1 MQILIYG
8 TSTQAL
14 HFLPAL
20 ALNHTLQGFV
30 DSDPA
35 KQGSHWMNKPV
46 YHPSQL
52 SGVQFDKILI
62 ASSFVSEINQTLA
75 SYGIEPGIPV
85 VECDEILQTS
95 REYENALQAER
106 SKREDML
113 PKIPLLQQH
122 IEGTTLLTNR
132 LALLE
137 KLPTQGVVAEL
148 GVAAGDFSRQI
159 MDICAPAQL
168 HLVDIWGS
176 DRYGEELYL
185 SVNNHFQQQRQ
196 RGEVTIHRKPSLEA
210 LESFPDQTFDWVYID
225 TTHSYELTRDE
236 LRACARKVKS
246 TGIIA
251 GHDYM
256 QGNWRTQYRYGVI
269 EAVHE
274 FCVEYNYRVLYLTMD
289 IAECLSFALIK
300 NNDDGLAQ

>member
-1 MQILIYG
+1 MHILIYG

-20 ALNHTLQGFV
+20 ALNYTLLGFV

-35 KQGSHWMNKPV
+35 KQGSLWMNKPV

-52 SGVQFDKILI
+52 AGLQFDKILI
-62 ASSFVSEINQTLA
+62 ASSFVSDINLTLA

-85 VECDEILQTS
+85 VECDEVLKTS
-95 REYENALQAER
+95 REYENALQAVR
-106 SKREDML
+106 SKHEDML
-113 PKIPLLQQH
+113 PKLPLLQQH
-122 IEGTTLLTNR
+122 VEGATLLTDR
-132 LALLE
+132 LALLR

-159 MDICAPAQL
+159 VDICSPAQL
-168 HLVDIWGS
+168 HLVDIWSS
-176 DRYGEELYL
+176 DRYSEELYM
-185 SVNNHFQQQRQ
+185 SVNDYFLQQQQ
-196 RGEVTIHRKPSLEA
+196 SGEVTIHRKPSLEA
-210 LESFPDQTFDWVYID
+210 LDSFPDQIFDWVYID

-236 LRACARKVKS
+236 LRACSRKVKS

-251 GHDYM
+251 GHDYI
-256 QGNWRTQYRYGVI
+256 QGNWCSQYRYGVI

-289 IAECLSFALIK
+289 ISECLSFALVK
-300 NNDDGLAQ
+300 NS

>member
-1 MQILIYG
+1 
-8 TSTQAL
+8 
-14 HFLPAL
+14 
-20 ALNHTLQGFV
+20 
-30 DSDPA
+30 
-35 KQGSHWMNKPV
+35 MNKPV

-52 SGVQFDKILI
+52 PGVQFDKILI
-62 ASSFVSEINQTLA
+62 ASCFVSEINQTLA

-85 VECDEILQTS
+85 VECDEVLKTS
-95 REYENALQAER
+95 REYENALQTVR

-113 PKIPLLQQH
+113 PKIPLLQHH
-122 IEGTTLLTNR
+122 IEGATLLTDR
-132 LALLE
+132 LALLG
-137 KLPTQGVVAEL
+137 KLPTQGILAEL

-159 MDICAPAQL
+159 VDICAPMQL
-168 HLVDIWGS
+168 HLVDIWSS

-185 SVNNHFQQQRQ
+185 SANNHFQQQQQ

-210 LESFPDQTFDWVYID
+210 LESFSDQTFDWVYID
-225 TTHSYELTRDE
+225 TTHSYELTREE

-251 GHDYM
+251 GHDYI
-256 QGNWRTQYRYGVI
+256 QGNWRSQYRYGVI

-289 IAECLSFALIK
+289 ISECLSFALVK
-300 NNDDGLAQ
+300 NS

>member
-1 MQILIYG
+1 MHILIYG

-20 ALNHTLQGFV
+20 ALNYTLLGFV

-35 KQGSHWMNKPV
+35 KQGTRWMNRPV

-52 SGVQFDKILI
+52 GELKFDQILI
-62 ASSFVSEINQTLA
+62 ASCFIDEINQTLA
-75 SYGIEPGIPV
+75 SYGIAPGIAV
-85 VECDEILQTS
+85 TELDEIQQTS
-95 REYENALQAER
+95 REYERALQAVR
-106 SKREDML
+106 SKAEDRL
-113 PKIPLLQQH
+113 PKIPLQPQH
-122 IEGTTLLTNR
+122 IEGATLLTDR
-132 LALLE
+132 LSLLE
-137 KLPTQGVVAEL
+137 LLPKHGVVAEL

-159 MDICAPAQL
+159 VDICTPAQL
-168 HLVDIWGS
+168 HLMDIWSS

-185 SVNNHFQQQRQ
+185 SVNNHFQQQQQ
-196 RGEVTIHRKPSLEA
+196 RGEMTIHRKPSLEA

-236 LRACARKVKS
+236 LRASARKVKS

-256 QGNWRTQYRYGVI
+256 QGNWRSQYRYGVI

-289 IAECLSFALIK
+289 ISECQSFALIK
-300 NNDDGLAQ
+300 NN

>member
-1 MQILIYG
+1 MHILIYG

-20 ALNHTLQGFV
+20 ALNHTLLGFV

-52 SGVQFDKILI
+52 AGLQFDKIII
-62 ASSFVSEINQTLA
+62 ASCFVSEINQTLA
-75 SYGIEPGIPV
+75 SYGIKPGIPV
-85 VECDEILQTS
+85 EEFDEIVVQTS
-95 REYENALQAER
+95 REYENALQAVR
-106 SKREDML
+106 SKREDSL
-113 PKIPLLQQH
+113 PKIPLLQHH
-122 IEGTTLLTNR
+122 IEGAALLTDR

-159 MDICAPAQL
+159 VDICAPAQL
-168 HLVDIWGS
+168 HLVDIWSS

-185 SVNNHFQQQRQ
+185 SVNNHFQQQQ
-196 RGEVTIHRKPSLEA
+196 QCGEVIIHRKPSLEA

-225 TTHSYELTRDE
+225 TTHSYELTREE

-246 TGIIA
+246 AGIIA
-251 GHDYM
+251 GHDYI
-256 QGNWRTQYRYGVI
+256 QGNWRAQYRYGVI

-274 FCVEYNYRVLYLTMD
+274 FCVEYNYRVIYLTMD
-289 IAECLSFALIK
+289 ISECLSFALVK
-300 NNDDGLAQ
+300 NR

>member
-1 MQILIYG
+1 MHILIYG

-35 KQGSHWMNKPV
+35 KQGSHWMSKPV

-52 SGVQFDKILI
+52 AGLQFDKIII
-62 ASSFVSEINQTLA
+62 ASCFVNEINQTLA
-75 SYGIEPGIPV
+75 SYGIEPGIS
-85 VECDEILQTS
+85 VEEFDEIVVQTS
-95 REYENALQAER
+95 REYENALQALR
-106 SKREDML
+106 SKRENSL
-113 PKIPLLQQH
+113 PKIPLLQHH
-122 IEGTTLLTNR
+122 IEGATLLTDR

-159 MDICAPAQL
+159 VDICVPAQL
-168 HLVDIWGS
+168 HLVDIWSS

-185 SVNNHFQQQRQ
+185 SVNNLFQQQQ
-196 RGEVTIHRKPSLEA
+196 QCGEVIIHRKPSLEA

-225 TTHSYELTRDE
+225 TTHSYELTREE

-246 TGIIA
+246 AGIIA
-251 GHDYM
+251 GHDYI
-256 QGNWRTQYRYGVI
+256 QGNWRSQYRYGVI

-274 FCVEYNYRVLYLTMD
+274 FCVEYNYRVIYLTMD
-289 IAECLSFALIK
+289 ISECLSFALVK
-300 NNDDGLAQ
+300 NR

>member
-62 ASSFVSEINQTLA
+62 ASSFVSEINQTLV
-75 SYGIEPGIPV
+75 SYGIEPGTPV

-113 PKIPLLQQH
+113 PKIP
-122 IEGTTLLTNR
+122 
-132 LALLE
+132 
-137 KLPTQGVVAEL
+137 P
-148 GVAAGDFSRQI
+148 AAAAYRG
-159 MDICAPAQL
+159 
-168 HLVDIWGS
+168 HNLVDQSIGS
-176 DRYGEELYL
+176 AR
-185 SVNNHFQQQRQ
+185 
-196 RGEVTIHRKPSLEA
+196 EVTHPGRRS
-210 LESFPDQTFDWVYID
+210 
-225 TTHSYELTRDE
+225 R
-236 LRACARKVKS
+236 
-246 TGIIA
+246 TGR
-251 GHDYM
+251 G
-256 QGNWRTQYRYGVI
+256 GG
-269 EAVHE
+269 
-274 FCVEYNYRVLYLTMD
+274 
-289 IAECLSFALIK
+289 
-300 NNDDGLAQ
+300 

>member
-1 MQILIYG
+1 M
-8 TSTQAL
+8 
-14 HFLPAL
+14 
-20 ALNHTLQGFV
+20 
-30 DSDPA
+30 
-35 KQGSHWMNKPV
+35 
-46 YHPSQL
+46 
-52 SGVQFDKILI
+52 I

-210 LESFPDQTFDWVYID
+210 LESFPDQAFDWVYID

-300 NNDDGLAQ
+300 NNDNELAQ

>member
-1 MQILIYG
+1 MHILIYG

-20 ALNHTLQGFV
+20 ALNHTLLGFV

-35 KQGSHWMNKPV
+35 KQGSRWMNRPV

-52 SGVQFDKILI
+52 TGLQFDKIVI
-62 ASSFVSEINQTLA
+62 ASCFVSEINQTLA
-75 SYGIEPGIPV
+75 SYGIEPGISVEEFDEV
-85 VECDEILQTS
+85 VVQTS
-95 REYENALQAER
+95 REYENALQAVR
-106 SKREDML
+106 TKREDIL
-113 PKIPLLQQH
+113 PKIPLLQHH
-122 IEGTTLLTNR
+122 IEGATLLTDR
-132 LALLE
+132 LSLLALLP
-137 KLPTQGVVAEL
+137 KHGVVAEL

-159 MDICAPAQL
+159 SEICQPSKL

-176 DRYGEELYL
+176 ERYGESLYL
-185 SVNNHFQQQRQ
+185 SVNSHFHQQQQ
-196 RGEVTIHRKPSLEA
+196 RGEVIIHRKPSLEA
-210 LESFPDQTFDWVYID
+210 LESFPDETFDWVYID

-251 GHDYM
+251 GHDYI
-256 QGNWRTQYRYGVI
+256 QGNWRSQYRYGVI

-274 FCVEYNYRVLYLTMD
+274 FCVEYNYRVLYLTTD
-289 IAECLSFALIK
+289 ISEYLSFALAK
-300 NNDDGLAQ
+300 NR

>member
-1 MQILIYG
+1 MHILIYG

-20 ALNHTLQGFV
+20 ALNYTLLGFV

-35 KQGSHWMNKPV
+35 KQGSLWMNKPV

-52 SGVQFDKILI
+52 AGLQFDKILI
-62 ASSFVSEINQTLA
+62 ASSFVSDINLTLA

-85 VECDEILQTS
+85 VECDEVLKTC
-95 REYENALQAER
+95 REYENALQAVR
-106 SKREDML
+106 SKHEDML
-113 PKIPLLQQH
+113 PKLPLLQQH
-122 IEGTTLLTNR
+122 VEGATLLTDR
-132 LALLE
+132 LALLR

-159 MDICAPAQL
+159 VDICSPAQL
-168 HLVDIWGS
+168 HLVDIWSS
-176 DRYGEELYL
+176 DRYSEELYL
-185 SVNNHFQQQRQ
+185 SVNDYFQQQQ
-196 RGEVTIHRKPSLEA
+196 QSGEVTIHRKPSLEA
-210 LESFPDQTFDWVYID
+210 LDSFPDQIFDWVYID

-236 LRACARKVKS
+236 LRACSRKVKS

-251 GHDYM
+251 GHDYI
-256 QGNWRTQYRYGVI
+256 QGNWRSQYRYGVI

-289 IAECLSFALIK
+289 ISECLSFALVK
-300 NNDDGLAQ
+300 NS

>member
-1 MQILIYG
+1 MHILIYG

-20 ALNHTLQGFV
+20 ALNHTLLGFV
-30 DSDPA
+30 DSDPS
-35 KQGSHWMNKPV
+35 KQGSRWMNRPV

-52 SGVQFDKILI
+52 PGFQFDKIVI
-62 ASSFVSEINQTLA
+62 ASCFVSEINQTLA

-85 VECDEILQTS
+85 EEFDEVLQTS

-106 SKREDML
+106 SKREEIL
-113 PKIPLLQQH
+113 PKIPLLQHH
-122 IEGTTLLTNR
+122 IEGATLLTDR
-132 LALLE
+132 LSLLALLP
-137 KLPTQGVVAEL
+137 KHGVVAEL

-159 MDICAPAQL
+159 CKICQPSKL

-176 DRYGEELYL
+176 ERYGEALYL
-185 SVNNHFQQQRQ
+185 SVNSHFQQQQQ
-196 RGEVTIHRKPSLEA
+196 RGEVIIHRKPSLEA

-251 GHDYM
+251 GHDYI
-256 QGNWRTQYRYGVI
+256 QGNWRSQYRYGVI

-274 FCVEYNYRVLYLTMD
+274 FCVKYNYRVLYLTMD
-289 IAECLSFALIK
+289 ISECLSFALAK
-300 NNDDGLAQ
+300 NR

>member
-1 MQILIYG
+1 MHILIYG

-52 SGVQFDKILI
+52 AELQFDKIII

-85 VECDEILQTS
+85 EEFDEIVVQTS
-95 REYENALQAER
+95 REYENALQAVR
-106 SKREDML
+106 SKRENSL
-113 PKIPLLQQH
+113 PKIPLLQHH
-122 IEGTTLLTNR
+122 IEGATLLTDR
-132 LALLE
+132 LSLLE
-137 KLPTQGVVAEL
+137 QLPKHGVVAEL

-159 MDICAPAQL
+159 VDICAPAQL

-176 DRYGEELYL
+176 ERYGESLYL
-185 SVNNHFQQQRQ
+185 SVNSHFHHQQQ
-196 RGEVTIHRKPSLEA
+196 RGEVIIHRKPSLEA

-236 LRACARKVKS
+236 LRASARKVKS

-256 QGNWRTQYRYGVI
+256 QGNWCSQYRYGVI

-289 IAECLSFALIK
+289 ISECLSFALVK
-300 NNDDGLAQ
+300 NR

>member
-1 MQILIYG
+1 MHILIYG

-20 ALNHTLQGFV
+20 ALNHTLLGFV
-30 DSDPA
+30 DSDPT
-35 KQGSHWMNKPV
+35 KQGSRWMNRLV

-52 SGVQFDKILI
+52 AGLQFDKIVI
-62 ASSFVSEINQTLA
+62 ASCFVSEINQTLA
-75 SYGIEPGIPV
+75 SYGIEPGISVEEFDEV
-85 VECDEILQTS
+85 VVQTS
-95 REYENALQAER
+95 REYENALQAVR
-106 SKREDML
+106 TKREDIL
-113 PKIPLLQQH
+113 PKIPLLQHH
-122 IEGTTLLTNR
+122 IEGATLLTDR
-132 LALLE
+132 LSLLTL
-137 KLPTQGVVAEL
+137 LPKHGVVAEL

-159 MDICAPAQL
+159 SEICQPSKL

-176 DRYGEELYL
+176 ERYGESLYL
-185 SVNNHFQQQRQ
+185 SVNSHFHQQQQ
-196 RGEVTIHRKPSLEA
+196 RGEVIIHRKPSLEA

-236 LRACARKVKS
+236 LRASARKVKS

-256 QGNWRTQYRYGVI
+256 QGNWCSQYRYGVI

-289 IAECLSFALIK
+289 ISESLSFSLVK
-300 NNDDGLAQ
+300 NN

>member
-1 MQILIYG
+1 MHILIYG

-20 ALNHTLQGFV
+20 ALSHTLLGFV
-30 DSDPA
+30 DSDPS
-35 KQGSHWMNKPV
+35 KQGSRWMNRPV

-52 SGVQFDKILI
+52 AGLQFDKIVI
-62 ASSFVSEINQTLA
+62 ASCFVREINQTLA

-85 VECDEILQTS
+85 EEFDEVLQTS
-95 REYENALQAER
+95 REYENALQAVR
-106 SKREDML
+106 SKREEIL
-113 PKIPLLQQH
+113 PKIPLLQHH
-122 IEGTTLLTNR
+122 IEGATLLTDR
-132 LALLE
+132 LSLLALLP
-137 KLPTQGVVAEL
+137 KYGVVAEL

-159 MDICAPAQL
+159 CDICQPSKL

-176 DRYGEELYL
+176 ERYGEALYL
-185 SVNNHFQQQRQ
+185 SVNSHFQQQQQ
-196 RGEVTIHRKPSLEA
+196 RGEVIIHRKPSLES
-210 LESFPDQTFDWVYID
+210 LESFPDETFDWVYID

-251 GHDYM
+251 GHDYI
-256 QGNWRTQYRYGVI
+256 QGNWRSQYRYGVI

-289 IAECLSFALIK
+289 ISECLSFALVK
-300 NNDDGLAQ
+300 NR

>member
-1 MQILIYG
+1 MHILIYG

-20 ALNHTLQGFV
+20 ALNYTLLGFV

-46 YHPSQL
+46 YHPCQL
-52 SGVQFDKILI
+52 SGLQFDQILI
-62 ASSFVSEINQTLA
+62 ASSFVSEINQMLT
-75 SYGIEPGIPV
+75 SYGIDPGIPI
-85 VECDEILQTS
+85 VECNEVLKTS
-95 REYENALQAER
+95 REYENALHALR

-113 PKIPLLQQH
+113 PQTPLLQHH
-122 IEGTTLLTNR
+122 IEGATLLTDR
-132 LALLE
+132 LALLG

-159 MDICAPAQL
+159 VDICAPAQL
-168 HLVDIWGS
+168 HLVDIWSS
-176 DRYGEELYL
+176 DRYGEALYL
-185 SVNNHFQQQRQ
+185 SVNNHFQQQQQ

-225 TTHSYELTRDE
+225 TTHSYELTREE

-246 TGIIA
+246 SGIIA
-251 GHDYM
+251 GHDYI

-274 FCVEYNYRVLYLTMD
+274 FCVECNYRVLYLTMD
-289 IAECLSFALIK
+289 ISECLSFALVK
-300 NNDDGLAQ
+300 NS

>member
-1 MQILIYG
+1 MHILIYG

-20 ALNHTLQGFV
+20 ALNFTLLGFV

-35 KQGSHWMNKPV
+35 KQGTHWMNKPV

-85 VECDEILQTS
+85 VACDEILQTS
-95 REYENALQAER
+95 REYENALQAVH
-106 SKREDML
+106 SKREDMQ

-122 IEGTTLLTNR
+122 IEGTTLLTDR

-185 SVNNHFQQQRQ
+185 SVNNHFQQQQQ

-210 LESFPDQTFDWVYID
+210 LESFPDQTFDWIYID

-251 GHDYM
+251 GHDYI
-256 QGNWRTQYRYGVI
+256 QGNWRSQYRYGVI

-274 FCVEYNYRVLYLTMD
+274 FCVEYNYRILYLTMD
-289 IAECLSFALIK
+289 ISECQSFALIK
-300 NNDDGLAQ
+300 NSDGVFP

>member
-1 MQILIYG
+1 MHILIYG

-20 ALNHTLQGFV
+20 SLNHTLLGFV

-35 KQGSHWMNKPV
+35 KQGSRWMNRPV

-52 SGVQFDKILI
+52 AGLQFDKIVI
-62 ASSFVSEINQTLA
+62 ASCFVSEINQTLT

-85 VECDEILQTS
+85 EEFDEVVVQTS
-95 REYENALQAER
+95 REYENALQAVR
-106 SKREDML
+106 SKREEIL
-113 PKIPLLQQH
+113 PKIPLLQHH
-122 IEGTTLLTNR
+122 IEGATLLTDR
-132 LALLE
+132 LSLLALLP
-137 KLPTQGVVAEL
+137 KHGVVAEL

-159 MDICAPAQL
+159 REICQPSKL

-176 DRYGEELYL
+176 ERYGEALYL
-185 SVNNHFQQQRQ
+185 SVNSHFQQQQ
-196 RGEVTIHRKPSLEA
+196 QHGEVIIHRKPSLEA

-236 LRACARKVKS
+236 LRASARKVKS

-251 GHDYM
+251 GHDYI
-256 QGNWRTQYRYGVI
+256 QGNWRSQYRYGVI

-289 IAECLSFALIK
+289 ISECLSFALVK
-300 NNDDGLAQ
+300 NR

>member
-1 MQILIYG
+1 MHILIYG

-20 ALNHTLQGFV
+20 ALNYTLLGFV

-35 KQGSHWMNKPV
+35 KQGSLWMNKPV

-52 SGVQFDKILI
+52 AGLQFDKILI
-62 ASSFVSEINQTLA
+62 ASSFVSDINLTLA

-85 VECDEILQTS
+85 VGCDEVLKTS
-95 REYENALQAER
+95 REYENALQAVR

-113 PKIPLLQQH
+113 PKLPLLQQH
-122 IEGTTLLTNR
+122 VEGSTLLTDR
-132 LALLE
+132 LALLR

-159 MDICAPAQL
+159 VDICSPAQL
-168 HLVDIWGS
+168 HLVDIWSS

-185 SVNNHFQQQRQ
+185 SVNDYFQQQQQ

-210 LESFPDQTFDWVYID
+210 LDSFPDQTFDWVYID

-236 LRACARKVKS
+236 LRACSRKVKS

-251 GHDYM
+251 GHDYI
-256 QGNWRTQYRYGVI
+256 QGNWRSQYRYGVI

-289 IAECLSFALIK
+289 ISECLSFALVK
-300 NNDDGLAQ
+300 NS

>member
-1 MQILIYG
+1 MHILIYG

-20 ALNHTLQGFV
+20 AFNHTLLGFI
-30 DSDPA
+30 DSDPT
-35 KQGSHWMNKPV
+35 KQGSRWMNKPV

-52 SGVQFDKILI
+52 AGLQFDKIVI
-62 ASSFVSEINQTLA
+62 ASCFVSEINQTLA
-75 SYGIEPGIPV
+75 RYGIGPGIPATEFPEV
-85 VECDEILQTS
+85 LETRS
-95 REYENALQAER
+95 EYENALQAVR

-113 PKIPLLQQH
+113 PKIPLLQTH
-122 IEGTTLLTNR
+122 IEGATLLTDR
-132 LALLE
+132 LSLLARMP
-137 KLPTQGVVAEL
+137 KHGIVAEL

-159 MDICAPAQL
+159 VDVCAPAEL
-168 HLVDIWGS
+168 HLVDIWDS

-185 SVNNHFQQQRQ
+185 SVNSHFQQQQ
-196 RGEVTIHRKPSLEA
+196 LCGEVIIHRKPSLEA
-210 LESFPDQTFDWVYID
+210 LENFPDQTFDWVYID

-300 NNDDGLAQ
+300 NNDNELAQ

>member
-1 MQILIYG
+1 MHILIYG

-52 SGVQFDKILI
+52 AGLQFDKIII
-62 ASSFVSEINQTLA
+62 ASCFVSEINQTLA
-75 SYGIEPGIPV
+75 SYGIKPGIPV
-85 VECDEILQTS
+85 EEFDEIVVQTS
-95 REYENALQAER
+95 REYENALQAVR
-106 SKREDML
+106 SKREDSL
-113 PKIPLLQQH
+113 PKIPLLQHH
-122 IEGTTLLTNR
+122 IEGAALLTDR

-159 MDICAPAQL
+159 VDICAPAQL
-168 HLVDIWGS
+168 HLVDIWSS

-185 SVNNHFQQQRQ
+185 SVKNHFQQQQ
-196 RGEVTIHRKPSLEA
+196 QCGEVIIHRKPSLEA

-225 TTHSYELTRDE
+225 TTHSYELTREE
-236 LRACARKVKS
+236 LRACDRKVKS
-246 TGIIA
+246 AGIIA
-251 GHDYM
+251 GHDYI
-256 QGNWRTQYRYGVI
+256 QGNWRSQYRYGVI

-274 FCVEYNYRVLYLTMD
+274 FCVECNYRIIYLTMD
-289 IAECLSFALIK
+289 ISECLSFALIK
-300 NNDDGLAQ
+300 NSDDALQ

>member
-1 MQILIYG
+1 MHILIYG

-20 ALNHTLQGFV
+20 ALNHTLLGFV

-35 KQGSHWMNKPV
+35 KQGSRWINRPV
-46 YHPSQL
+46 YHPIQL
-52 SGVQFDKILI
+52 AGLQFDKIVI
-62 ASSFVSEINQTLA
+62 ASCFVSEINQTLA

-85 VECDEILQTS
+85 EEFDEVLQTS
-95 REYENALQAER
+95 REYENALQAVR
-106 SKREDML
+106 SKREEIL
-113 PKIPLLQQH
+113 PKIPLLQHH
-122 IEGTTLLTNR
+122 IKGATLLTDR
-132 LALLE
+132 LSLLALLP
-137 KLPTQGVVAEL
+137 KHGVVAEL

-159 MDICAPAQL
+159 CEICQPSKL

-176 DRYGEELYL
+176 ERYGEELYL
-185 SVNNHFQQQRQ
+185 SVNSHFQQQQQ
-196 RGEVTIHRKPSLEA
+196 RGEVIIHRKPSLEA
-210 LESFPDQTFDWVYID
+210 LENFPDQTFDWVYID

-251 GHDYM
+251 GHDYI
-256 QGNWRTQYRYGVI
+256 QGNWRSQYRYGVI

-289 IAECLSFALIK
+289 ISECLSFALVK
-300 NNDDGLAQ
+300 NR

>member
-1 MQILIYG
+1 MHILIYG

-20 ALNHTLQGFV
+20 ALNYTLLGFV

-35 KQGSHWMNKPV
+35 KQGTRWMNRPV

-52 SGVQFDKILI
+52 GELKFDQILI
-62 ASSFVSEINQTLA
+62 ASCFIDEINQTLA
-75 SYGIEPGIPV
+75 SYGIAPGIAV
-85 VECDEILQTS
+85 TELDEIQQTS
-95 REYENALQAER
+95 REYESALQAVR
-106 SKREDML
+106 SKAEDRL
-113 PKIPLLQQH
+113 PKIPLQLQH
-122 IEGTTLLTNR
+122 IEGATLLTDR
-132 LALLE
+132 LSLLE
-137 KLPTQGVVAEL
+137 LLPQHGVVAEL

-159 MDICAPAQL
+159 VDICTPAQL
-168 HLVDIWGS
+168 HLMDIWSS

-185 SVNNHFQQQRQ
+185 SVNNHFQQQQ
-196 RGEVTIHRKPSLEA
+196 QSGEVTIHRKTSLEA

-236 LRACARKVKS
+236 LRASARKVKS

-256 QGNWRTQYRYGVI
+256 QGNWRSQYRYGVI

-289 IAECLSFALIK
+289 ISECQSFALVK
-300 NNDDGLAQ
+300 NN